1 MIPASRS
8 TRKWW
13 VSVDGATST
22 GNVPQARSGEARR
35 VRTTVIR
42 VGSERAC
49 RMSSTVKSSGAG
61 WMRAGRRGDLGI
73 THLSFDNHRTIMV
86 RTSLYVEHRNRSDRA
101 GIDDDQAVPGDGPE
115 RGSQG
120 RGPSAGTG

>member
-1 MIPASRS
+1 MTPASRS

-22 GNVPQARSGEARR
+22 GNVPQARSGDARR
-35 VRTTVIR
+35 VWTTVIR

-49 RMSSTVKSSGAG
+49 RMASTVKSSGGG
-61 WMRAGRRGDLGI
+61 WMGAGRRGELGI
-73 THLSFDNHRTIMV
+73 SHLSFGSHRTIMI
-86 RTSLYVEHRNRSDRA
+86 RLSLYVEHRNRSGCA
-101 GIDDDQAVPGDGPE
+101 GIDDDQAVAGDRSN

-120 RGPSAGTG
+120 R